1 MGINWIEIINPGARR
16 GAFKSALFDFD
27 GTISLIREGWQQ
39 VMKPYFCEVL
49 GQAAQGGAVG
59 DDGGGGAGAD
69 SPGGAVGADNADV
82 YANGE
87 TRTEIER
94 CVHDFV
100 DFLTGKQTIYQCIQ
114 LAEEVEK
121 RGGAPLDPQAYK
133 DEYHNRL
140 MARINHRIEALAAG
154 RAVPRDYAVPGSLEF
169 LAALRERGI
178 DVYLA
183 SGTDE
188 KYVLNECSLLGAGAY
203 CNGGVYGAQQEYKLF
218 SKKMVVEKIL
228 RENDL
233 HGDELV
239 GFGDGYV
246 EIENIKEAGGFAVG
260 VATDEVNRR
269 GVDEWKRGRLI
280 QAGADIIVP
289 DFSGT
294 EELLA
299 FLFGG

>member
-1 MGINWIEIINPGARR
+1 MTQNGDWKIEVINAGARR

-49 GQAAQGGAVG
+49 EQTRH
-59 DDGGGGAGAD
+59 
-69 SPGGAVGADNADV
+69 N
-82 YANGE
+82 E
-87 TRTEIER
+87 TRGDIEGYETRGDIEGCETREEIMG

-100 DFLTGKQTIYQCIQ
+100 DFLTGKQTIYQCIR
-114 LAEEVEK
+114 LAEEVAK
-121 RGGAPLDPQAYK
+121 RGGAPLEPQAYK
-133 DEYHNRL
+133 DEYHRRL
-140 MARINHRIEALAAG
+140 MERITHRIEALAAG
-154 RAVPRDYAVPGSLEF
+154 RADPGDYAVPGALDM
-169 LAALRERGI
+169 LAALRARGI

-188 KYVLNECSLLGAGAY
+188 RYVLNECSLLGADAY

-218 SKKMVVEKIL
+218 SKKMIVGKIL
-228 RENDL
+228 SGNNL

-280 QAGADIIVP
+280 QAGADIIIP
-289 DFSGT
+289 DFSETG
-294 EELLA
+294 LLIE
-299 FLFGG
+299 FLFNA